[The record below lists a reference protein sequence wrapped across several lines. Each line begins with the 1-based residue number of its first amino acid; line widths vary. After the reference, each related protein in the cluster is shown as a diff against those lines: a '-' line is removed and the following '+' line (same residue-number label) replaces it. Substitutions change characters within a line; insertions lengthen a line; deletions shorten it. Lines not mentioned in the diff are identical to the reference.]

1 MGTALQQI
9 LNGVAL
15 GAIYALIAIG
25 YTMVYG
31 VLNLINFAHSDV
43 YMVGAFVG
51 FFAAAL
57 LGAALPPGVVSF
69 ALVLVVA
76 MLACG
81 ALGLTIERFAYRP
94 VRRAPRLTPLITA
107 IGVSLLLQNVAQV
120 IFGPNPRTFPAL
132 LPPVTYRLG
141 PLVASNHTILIVV
154 VGVALMAALHLFV
167 TRTWTGKAMRA
178 IAFNLDAAKL
188 MGVPT
193 DRVIAMTFLVGS
205 MLAAA
210 AGVLVGL
217 REGQIRPLM
226 GNIYGLKAFVA
237 AVLGG
242 IGNVPGAML
251 GGMLIGVIEVVVSG
265 LPRIGAFD
273 PSQYRDAVTF
283 LVLIGVLIVKPTGLL
298 GVVRP
303 EKV

>member
-1 MGTALQQI
+1 MSTLLQQI

-15 GAIYALIAIG
+15 GSIYALIALG

-43 YMVGAFVG
+43 YMIGAFLG
-51 FFAAAL
+51 FFAAAWIGVADAPSIAGT
-57 LGAALPPGVVSF
+57 GA
-69 ALVLVVA
+69 VLVVA
-76 MLACG
+76 MVLCG
-81 ALGLTIERFAYRP
+81 LLGLTIERFAYRP

-107 IGVSLLLQNVAQV
+107 IGVSMFLQNLAQV
-120 IFGPNPRTFPAL
+120 VFGPNPRTFPEIL
-132 LPPVTYRLG
+132 RQRTYQFGPVST
-141 PLVASNHTILIVV
+141 SNHTLLILA
-154 VGVALMAALHLFV
+154 VALVLLVGLHLFV
-167 TRTWTGKAMRA
+167 SRTWTGKAMRA
-178 IAFNLDAAKL
+178 IAFNLDASRL
-188 MGVPT
+188 MGIPT
-193 DRVIAMTFLVGS
+193 DRIIAYTFLVGS

-242 IGNVPGAML
+242 IGNIPGAML
-251 GGMLIGVIEVVVSG
+251 GGLVIGLVEVIVSG
-265 LPRIGAFD
+265 LPPIGDFD

-298 GVVRP
+298 GVVRT